1 MGPSAPDHRR
11 RDAVTEHTGVTVVAK
26 SVLDLREQAE
36 REARARLSPDL
47 WAEAYSAGRMASIDA
62 LLHDIERVVRQA

>member
-1 MGPSAPDHRR
+1 M
-11 RDAVTEHTGVTVVAK
+11 TVVAK